1 MFEQAPIY
9 ARLVEE
15 QGDVPTQVRQ
25 EAERIEDDLR
35 RTMQPLQNLSGRTA
49 PQGRQPTHLMP

>member
-15 QGDVPTQVRQ
+15 QGDVPAQVRQ

-35 RTMQPLQNLSGRTA
+35 RTMQPLRNLSEHAAR
-49 PQGRQPTHLMP
+49 QGRPPTHLMP